1 MFVQPMA
8 HFSCF
13 PGAAALSDF
22 RQTRLLDTLK
32 QIDGDIVAIRG
43 QYLHFVNASEP
54 LSADES
60 ARIDALMHY
69 GAPFEPAAEKGATD
83 TFIVLPRIGTVSP
96 WASKATDIALHCGL
110 ASVRRIERGV
120 EFTVTLKAGLLGMG
134 GKKALSPEVRA
145 AVAAA
150 LHDRMTESVVAARED
165 AHHLF
170 DELPAKPLGR
180 VDVLGQGRAAL
191 ETANLELG
199 LALAEDEIVY
209 LVDAFHG
216 ARAQPDRRRA
226 DDVRAGQL
234 RALPPQD
241 LQRRAGTIDGAR
253 LRTCRLFGDDP
264 ATPTRCSHAGAPSSA
279 YSRTTP
285 RSCVG
290 DVRPSAASRAAPA
303 PTARPPSNTARRSEP
318 AHVADEGRD
327 AQPPDRHRPRSPAPP
342 PAPACE
348 IRGRRRHRPRRPARR
363 PA

>member
-1 MFVQPMA
+1 MA

-22 RQTRLLDTLK
+22 SQTRLLDTLK

-83 TFIVLPRIGTVSP
+83 TFIVLPRLGTVSP

-120 EFTVTLKAGLLGMG
+120 EFTVTLKADLLGMG

-150 LHDRMTESVVAARED
+150 LHDRMTESVVTARED

-191 ETANLELG
+191 ETANVELG

-209 LVDAFHG
+209 LVDAFTKLE
-216 ARAQPDRRRA
+216 RNPTDVELMMFAQANSEHCRHKIFNA
-226 DDVRAGQL
+226 DW
-234 RALPPQD
+234 
-241 LQRRAGTIDGAR
+241 TIDGAKQDMS
-253 LRTCRLFGDDP
+253 LFAMIRNTEKMSPQG
-264 ATPTRCSHAGAPSSA
+264 TIVA
-279 YSRTTP
+279 YSDNSSIMR
-285 RSCVG
+285 G
-290 DVRPSAASRAAPA
+290 
-303 PTARPPSNTARRSEP
+303 
-318 AHVADEGRD
+318 
-327 AQPPDRHRPRSPAPP
+327 AQAER
-342 PAPACE
+342 
-348 IRGRRRHRPRRPARR
+348 
-363 PA
+363 